1 MADRARRVVW
11 TPTARDGLDD
21 VLAYIAEDSPR
32 AATKVLDVVLGVAES
47 LDRFSTRGRIVPEIG
62 NPSIREVF
70 VYSYRM
76 LYQVRDDDV
85 RILGFLHGARDFGRW
100 RDGRDL
106 E

>member
-1 MADRARRVVW
+1 MADRARRVAW
-11 TPTARDGLDD
+11 TRSARGGLDD
-21 VLAYIAEDSPR
+21 VLAYIAEDSPG
-32 AATKVLDVVLGVAES
+32 AAAKVLDAVLGVAES

-76 LYQVRDDDV
+76 LYQIRDDEV
-85 RILGFLHGARDFGRW
+85 RILGFLHGAREFGRW
-100 RDGRDL
+100 REGRDL